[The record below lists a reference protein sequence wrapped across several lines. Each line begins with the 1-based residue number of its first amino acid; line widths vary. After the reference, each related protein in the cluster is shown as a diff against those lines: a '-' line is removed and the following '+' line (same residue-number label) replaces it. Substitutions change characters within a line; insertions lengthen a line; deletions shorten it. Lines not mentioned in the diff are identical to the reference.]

1 MEDCGYTSVWD
12 IFADE
17 LWHLH
22 GLPPVPVLNTMG
34 LFSRIRAGYD
44 ISDASSLD
52 QIRKAT
58 VPILF
63 IHGSKDNFVATDM
76 VYKLYDACP
85 TQKELYIVENA
96 GHAESFYFDPDAYF
110 EKVFSFFND
119 AVC

>member
-1 MEDCGYTSVWD
+1 
-12 IFADE
+12 
-17 LWHLH
+17 
-22 GLPPVPVLNTMG
+22 MG